1 MSTQPTI
8 PHYQLYGQQKSA
20 NQRLD
25 VHIQT
30 IEAFNEKYGHYHHPH
45 RHPDLYQM
53 VWVTEGHGIHTM
65 DEASYKM
72 RPNCLY
78 TLSPGIV
85 HTCHSNANLKGYIL
99 HFSEAFMLQ
108 HTQKQAAN
116 TFHFGAANPT
126 DSQQI
131 THIYQQIHQEFH
143 QIRLGKERLMQSLIS
158 MLLVYKDR
166 LALPAATEH
175 APNGKQAINQQF
187 QNLVN
192 EYYTN
197 QKKLDFYATA
207 LHISIPH
214 LKECIKKATG
224 LTASELIQKRVILE
238 AKRQLI
244 YSQLNISEIAFLLG
258 FADANYFWK
267 YFRRIIGQSPGEF
280 RKAHGRSLPA

>member
-1 MSTQPTI
+1 MSIQATI
-8 PHYQLYGQQKSA
+8 PHYQLYGQQKST
-20 NQRLD
+20 NQTLD

-53 VWVTEGHGIHTM
+53 VWVTEGNGIHTM
-65 DEASYKM
+65 DEASYEM

-85 HTCHSNANLKGYIL
+85 HTCRSNIDLKGYIL
-99 HFSEAFMLQ
+99 HFSEVFMLQ
-108 HTQKQAAN
+108 HTSKQSAN
-116 TFHFGAANPT
+116 TFHFGVANLA

-143 QIRLGKERLMQSLIS
+143 QVRSGRERLLQSLIS

-166 LALPAATEH
+166 LVLPSATNNN
-175 APNGKQAINQQF
+175 PNGRQAINQQF

-192 EYYTN
+192 EHYTN

-214 LKECIKKATG
+214 LKESIKNATG
-224 LTASELIQKRVILE
+224 ITASELIQRRVILE

-244 YSQLNISEIAFLLG
+244 YSKLSISEIAFLLG
-258 FADANYFWK
+258 FAEANYFWK

-280 RKAHGRSLPA
+280 RKVHGSSLPI

>member
-1 MSTQPTI
+1 MQPTI
-8 PHYQLYGQQKSA
+8 PHYQLYGQEKSTHKEM
-20 NQRLD
+20 D

-30 IEAFNEKYGHYHHPH
+30 IEIFNTKYGQYHHPH

-53 VWVTEGHGIHTM
+53 VWVTGGNGIHTM
-65 DEASYKM
+65 DEASYEM

-85 HTCHSNANLKGYIL
+85 HACRSSPDLQGFVL
-99 HFSEAFMLQ
+99 HFSAAFMLQ
-108 HTQKQAAN
+108 HSGKQQDN
-116 TFHFGAANPT
+116 TFHFGAANST

-131 THIYQQIHQEFH
+131 THVYQQIYQEFY
-143 QIRLGKERLMQSLIS
+143 QVRTGRTALIQSLIT

-166 LALPAATEH
+166 LVLPAATNNN
-175 APNGKQAINQQF
+175 PNDRQAINQQF
-187 QNLVN
+187 QSLVN
-192 EYYTN
+192 EHYTN

-214 LKECIKKATG
+214 LKESIKNATG
-224 LTASELIQKRVILE
+224 ITASELIQRRVILE

-244 YSQLNISEIAFLLG
+244 YSKLSISEIAFLLG

-280 RKAHGRSLPA
+280 RKIHSSSGFQ